1 MIPPDLNFLGAALS
15 YAQSIAPNVRPFVK
29 LPALASVTEGAS
41 PDMTRWI
48 QTLAI
53 CRWTKQR
60 KPSKAKGGLP
70 PAASK
75 GQLAAVN
82 LNATIVYVFRRR
94 SFF

>member
-1 MIPPDLNFLGAALS
+1 LSDIDFMPTYLSALH
-15 YAQSIAPNVRPFVK
+15 YIRDAKLAWRTNVRGLVK

-60 KPSKAKGGLP
+60 KPCKAKGGPP

-75 GQLAAVN
+75 PQLAAVFA
-82 LNATIVYVFRRR
+82 LLH
-94 SFF
+94 

>member
-1 MIPPDLNFLGAALS
+1 LCLIFSFLFPRAHFLS
-15 YAQSIAPNVRPFVK
+15 FRARQIATNVRPFVK

-41 PDMTRWI
+41 PDMTRWL

-60 KPSKAKGGLP
+60 KPSKAKGGPP

-75 GQLAAVN
+75 GQLFAVLKGAA
-82 LNATIVYVFRRR
+82 
-94 SFF
+94 

>member
-1 MIPPDLNFLGAALS
+1 
-15 YAQSIAPNVRPFVK
+15 VK

-41 PDMTRWI
+41 PDMTRWL

-60 KPSKAKGGLP
+60 KPSKAKGGPP

-75 GQLAAVN
+75 GQLFAVCK
-82 LNATIVYVFRRR
+82 LHTLVLFSTADL
-94 SFF
+94 SFAFVARIFLSALYALFFLIYCSFK